1 MASKTFRGEKR
12 RLGMEEKEELIT
24 RAKREND
31 EFNRLEKEHRELDQE
46 ISLKFGDK
54 RYLTPEEEV
63 EKKTLQK
70 QKLAKKDRM
79 LEILSEFKAA
89 V

>member
-1 MASKTFRGEKR
+1 
-12 RLGMEEKEELIT
+12 MEEKEELIG
-24 RAKREND
+24 RAKRENE
-31 EFNRLEKEHRELDQE
+31 EFKRLEKEHRELDQE
-46 ISLKFGDK
+46 IDLKFGDK
-54 RYLTPEEEV
+54 KYLTPEEEV

-79 LEILSEFKAA
+79 RQILAEFKAA

>member
-1 MASKTFRGEKR
+1 
-12 RLGMEEKEELIT
+12 MEGKEEIIEHA
-24 RAKREND
+24 RRES
-31 EFNRLEKEHRELDQE
+31 EEYARLEREHRELDE
-46 ISLKFGDK
+46 RIERLFGD
-54 RYLTPEEEV
+54 RAYLTPEEEV

-79 LEILSEFKAA
+79 YQIIKELEAT

>member
-1 MASKTFRGEKR
+1 
-12 RLGMEEKEELIT
+12 MEEKEELIEQ
-24 RAKREND
+24 AKRGNE
-31 EFNRLEKEHRELDQE
+31 EFKRLEKEHREIDQE
-46 ISLKFGDK
+46 IELKFGAK
-54 RYLTPEEEV
+54 KYLTPEEEV

-79 LEILSEFKAA
+79 RQILAEYKAA

>member
-1 MASKTFRGEKR
+1 
-12 RLGMEEKEELIT
+12 MEDKEELIGYA
-24 RAKREND
+24 RRENE
-31 EFNRLEKEHRELDQE
+31 EFRRLEKEHRELDLQIE
-46 ISLKFGDK
+46 EKFGHTK
-54 RYLTPEEEV
+54 HLTPEEEV

-79 LEILSEFKAA
+79 FEILHDLKAA